1 MDQVIG
7 SADLQEYKEQI
18 SKKIEKLPNFLKV
31 LFFVEMWE
39 RFSYYGMRA
48 LLVIFLTSHLGFEDT
63 KAYAIYSVFAAI
75 CYMGPVLGGVLADKL
90 LGFRNMV
97 LIGGT
102 IIALGHGVM
111 LLVELKQDLIYLG
124 LALIAIGTGMFKG
137 NITNLLGS
145 CYNDHDPERNRGF
158 TLFYVGVNLGSFIAA
173 ISCGFVAQLY
183 GWNYGFGLAGAGMVI
198 GLITFIKFKYALE
211 DKNLNTRSDIMR
223 KKVLRAKAIYVTFA
237 GCIISAIIISKVIM
251 YSETF
256 GNILALAGTLIF
268 SIFAYIIFK
277 SPAKQRRNLIAL
289 SILIAFFMLFFALE
303 MQLGSL
309 INLFTQRN
317 VVSTVLGVQI
327 PATVS
332 QAINPLSIIVIG
344 FILGLYMKFDPKYS
358 TAIFAFG
365 ILTIPIC
372 FFVLYIGCVNANSE
386 GKVEYWYLLIAIF
399 FMGLGELCIGPLLQE
414 QATLRAPEG
423 LKGLIMGIVMLALA
437 FSNLAGIIIAKFM
450 SIPSINGEVNPL
462 ESLAIYQE
470 GFWDIALF
478 NLGLVA
484 LFLLFYKFIN
494 KVIVNNKQDS
504 VQ

>member
-7 SADLQEYKEQI
+7 SADLQEYTKQI
-18 SKKIEKLPNFLKV
+18 SKRIEKLPSFLKL

-75 CYMGPVLGGVLADKL
+75 GYMGPVLGGVLADKL

-102 IIALGHGVM
+102 IIVLGHSFM
-111 LLVELKQDLIYLG
+111 LLMEFKQDLIYLG
-124 LALIAIGTGMFKG
+124 LSLIAVGTGMFKG

-145 CYNDHDPERNRGF
+145 CYREQDPERNRGF
-158 TLFYVGVNLGSFIAA
+158 TLFYVGVNLGSFLSA
-173 ISCGFVAQLY
+173 ISCGLVAQLY
-183 GWNYGFGLAGAGMVI
+183 GWNYGFGLAGVGMVI
-198 GLITFIKFKYALE
+198 GMITFIKFKYVLE
-211 DKNLNTRSDIMR
+211 GKSLSTRSNIIK
-223 KKVLRAKAIYVTFA
+223 KKVLGVKTTYVIFA
-237 GCIISAIIISKVIM
+237 GCILFARIISKVIM

-268 SIFAYIIFK
+268 TIFAYIIFK
-277 SPAKQRRNLIAL
+277 SPAEQRRNLVAL

-309 INLFTQRN
+309 INLFTHRN
-317 VVSTVLGVQI
+317 VVDKVFDVQI
-327 PATVS
+327 PATIS
-332 QAINPLSIIVIG
+332 QAINPLSIIVLG
-344 FILGLYMKFDPKYS
+344 LILGFYMRFDPKYS

-372 FFVLYIGCVNANSE
+372 FFVLYIGCVHANSE
-386 GKVEYWYLLIAIF
+386 GKVEYLYLLIAIS
-399 FMGLGELCIGPLLQE
+399 FMGLGELCIAPLLHE
-414 QATLRAPEG
+414 QTTLRAPKG
-423 LKGLIMGIVMLALA
+423 LKGLIMGIAMLALA
-437 FSNLAGIIIAKFM
+437 FSNLGGIIIAKFM

-462 ESLAIYQE
+462 QSLAIYQE
-470 GFWDIALF
+470 GFLDIALF

-484 LFLLFYKFIN
+484 LFLLFYRFIN
-494 KVIVNNKQDS
+494 KVIVNNKKES
-504 VQ
+504 V